1 MISTSYLIGAQRNLP
16 IQLFNVVICASFLVK
31 SHPPS
36 PHSLYK
42 YILSTLALIPNLP
55 FNGDIRFTFARLL
68 HYFHAVLNPLQKLG
82 AGDQAPLKLNTGQV
96 HLTGGQILG

>member
-1 MISTSYLIGAQRNLP
+1 MISTSYLIGDQRNLP
-16 IQLFNVVICASFLVK
+16 SQLFDVLRLFTSQIA
-31 SHPPS
+31 PPY
-36 PHSLYK
+36 SLYK